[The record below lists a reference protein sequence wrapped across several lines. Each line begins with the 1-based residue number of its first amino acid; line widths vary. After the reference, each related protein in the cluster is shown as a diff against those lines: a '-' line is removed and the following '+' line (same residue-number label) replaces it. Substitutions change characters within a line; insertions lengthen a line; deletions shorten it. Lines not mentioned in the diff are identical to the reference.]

1 MLNGWIGII
10 KEKNFTSNFY
20 INFLKKILKKNKL
33 GHAGTL
39 DPFAEGVLPIA
50 IGEATKSVSFFQTS
64 TKIYYFEMTWGEETD
79 TLDCDGVVVQ
89 KKKFF
94 PKRIDLINVLKKFS
108 GYILQLPPKFSAN
121 KINGVRAYILARKN
135 IDFSLTQK
143 KVFIKK
149 IRLINHENNKS
160 YFLVKCGSGTYIRS
174 LARDIANELGGVV
187 YVNKLLRRKTGCFS
201 IKNSIS
207 LSIINKDPKLTTISK
222 YLLDISDVLIHIP
235 SVNLDKEKVS
245 LIRKGLKINLI
256 DNFGNQSLDRI
267 FTRISKKPVALGYL
281 KEGFFYPKRV
291 FNEYD
296 KKNFK

>member
-1 MLNGWIGII
+1 MLNGWISII

-64 TKIYYFEMTWGEETD
+64 TKIYYFEMIWGEETN
-79 TLDCDGVVVQ
+79 TLDCDGDVVK

-94 PKRIDLINVLKKFS
+94 PKKIDLINVLKKFS

-121 KINGVRAYILARKN
+121 KINGVRAYTLARKN
-135 IDFSLTQK
+135 IDFSLTRK

-149 IRLINHENNKS
+149 IRLISHENNKS
-160 YFLVKCGSGTYIRS
+160 CFLVKCGSGTYVRS
-174 LARDIANELGGVV
+174 LARDIANELGGAI
-187 YVNKLLRRKTGCFS
+187 YVNRLLRRRAGCFS

-207 LSIINKDPKLTTISK
+207 LSIINKAPKLTTISK
-222 YLLDISDVLIHIP
+222 YLLDISNVLIHIP
-235 SVNLDKEKVS
+235 SVNLNEEKVS
-245 LIRKGLKINLI
+245 LIRKGLKINLT
-256 DNFGNQSLDRI
+256 DKFGNQSLDRI
-267 FTRISKKPVALGYL
+267 FTNISKKPVALGYL

-291 FNEYD
+291 FN
-296 KKNFK
+296 

>member
-1 MLNGWIGII
+1 MLNGWISII

-50 IGEATKSVSFFQTS
+50 IGEATKSISFFQTS
-64 TKIYYFEMTWGEETD
+64 TKIYYFEMIWGEETD
-79 TLDCDGVVVQ
+79 TLDCDGVAV
-89 KKKFF
+89 KKKIFF
-94 PKRIDLINVLKKFS
+94 PKKIDLINVLKKFS

-121 KINGVRAYILARKN
+121 KINGVRAYTLARKN

-149 IRLINHENNKS
+149 IRLINHNNNKS
-160 YFLVKCGSGTYIRS
+160 CFLVKCGSGTYVRS

-187 YVNKLLRRKTGCFS
+187 YVSKLLRRRTGCFS
-201 IKNSIS
+201 IKNSTS
-207 LSIINKDPKLTTISK
+207 LSILNKDPKLTTISK

-235 SVNLDKEKVS
+235 SVNLNEEKVS
-245 LIRKGLKINLI
+245 LIRKGLKINLT
-256 DNFGNQSLDRI
+256 DKFGNQSLNRI
-267 FTRISKKPVALGYL
+267 FTKISKKPVALGYL
-281 KEGFFYPKRV
+281 REGFFYPKRV
-291 FNEYD
+291 FN
-296 KKNFK
+296 

>member
-1 MLNGWIGII
+1 MLNGWISII

-20 INFLKKILKKNKL
+20 INFLKKILKNKL

-64 TKIYYFEMTWGEETD
+64 TKIYYFEMIWGEETD
-79 TLDCDGVVVQ
+79 TLDCDGIAV
-89 KKKFF
+89 KKKEFF
-94 PKRIDLINVLKKFS
+94 PKKIDLINVLKKFS

-121 KINGVRAYILARKN
+121 KINGVRAYTLARKN

-149 IRLINHENNKS
+149 IRLISHKNNKS
-160 YFLVKCGSGTYIRS
+160 CFLVKCGSGTYVRS

-187 YVNKLLRRKTGCFS
+187 YVNKLLRRRTGCFS

-207 LSIINKDPKLTTISK
+207 LSILNKDPKLNTISK

-235 SVNLDKEKVS
+235 TVNLNEEKVS
-245 LIRKGLKINLI
+245 LIRKGLKINLT
-256 DNFGNQSLDRI
+256 DKFGNQSLNRI
-267 FTRISKKPVALGYL
+267 FTKISKKPVALGYL

-291 FNEYD
+291 FN
-296 KKNFK
+296 

>member
-1 MLNGWIGII
+1 MLNGWISII
-10 KEKNFTSNFY
+10 KEKNYTSNFY

-64 TKIYYFEMTWGEETD
+64 TKIYYFEMIWGEETD
-79 TLDCDGVVVQ
+79 TLDCDGIPVK

-94 PKRIDLINVLKKFS
+94 PEKIDLINVLKKFS

-121 KINGVRAYILARKN
+121 KINGVRAYTLARKN

-149 IRLINHENNKS
+149 IRLICHKNNKS
-160 YFLVKCGSGTYIRS
+160 CFLVKCGSGTYVRS

-187 YVNKLLRRKTGCFS
+187 YVNKLFRRRTGCFS

-207 LSIINKDPKLTTISK
+207 LSILNKDPKLTTISK

-235 SVNLDKEKVS
+235 SVNLNEEKVS
-245 LIRKGLKINLI
+245 LIRKGLKINLT
-256 DNFGNQSLDRI
+256 DKFGNQSLNKI
-267 FTRISKKPVALGYL
+267 FTKISKKPVALGYL

-291 FNEYD
+291 FN
-296 KKNFK
+296 

>member
-1 MLNGWIGII
+1 MLNGWISII

-64 TKIYYFEMTWGEETD
+64 TKIYYFEMIWGEETD
-79 TLDCDGVVVQ
+79 TLDCDGVVVK

-94 PKRIDLINVLKKFS
+94 PKKIDLINVLKKFS

-121 KINGVRAYILARKN
+121 KINGVRAYTLARKN

-149 IRLINHENNKS
+149 IRLISHENNKS
-160 YFLVKCGSGTYIRS
+160 CFLVKCGSGTYVRS
-174 LARDIANELGGVV
+174 LARDIANELGGAV
-187 YVNKLLRRKTGCFS
+187 YVNKLLRRRTGCFS

-222 YLLDISDVLIHIP
+222 YLLDISNVLIHIP
-235 SVNLDKEKVS
+235 SVNLNEEKVS
-245 LIRKGLKINLI
+245 LIRKGLKINLT
-256 DNFGNQSLDRI
+256 DKFGNQSLDRI
-267 FTRISKKPVALGYL
+267 FTKISKKPVALGYL

-291 FNEYD
+291 FN
-296 KKNFK
+296 